1 MELRLGID
9 YTGESLSQSPENGSR
24 HCKKIL
30 RQRDSAATEKT
41 VAIP

>member
-24 HCKKIL
+24 HCKA
-30 RQRDSAATEKT
+30 SS
-41 VAIP
+41 VMCFPCPF